1 MPPRSQQPTSRT
13 IGHNLLV
20 MVYLASGWWLAI
32 GLILYDWLV
41 RCG

>member
-1 MPPRSQQPTSRT
+1 
-13 IGHNLLV
+13 